1 MKSNVGI
8 WIWCFPQMLAGWL
21 VKLFTRARR
30 VGDHYEYRVKH
41 GSVTFGE
48 YIFLSPDHWDDKE
61 VLRHERGHVKQS
73 RMLGWLYLFVIGIP
87 SIVWAGCFANY
98 RRKNNID
105 YYEFY
110 TEQWANKLM
119 EKKGEE

>member
-1 MKSNVGI
+1 MKSNVGN

-41 GSVTFGE
+41 GSVTLGE
-48 YIFLSPDHWDDKE
+48 YIFLCPKHWTDEE